1 MSDPGSP
8 SPPPRGGRA
17 QADRELR
24 IALMVALPLLALGQ
38 VFLLLG
44 WRWVAIG
51 GIAVPGTIAA
61 LVLAR
66 RWTRLAAGD

>member
-1 MSDPGSP
+1 
-8 SPPPRGGRA
+8 
-17 QADRELR
+17 
-24 IALMVALPLLALGQ
+24 MVALPLLALGQ

-51 GIAVPGTIAA
+51 GIALPGTVAA